1 MILVKLF
8 SKLLANEQR
17 SIKRMDG
24 HHLISRYVEAPES
37 VICAYR
43 QNLIV
48 WWERITDVAN
58 VRYVRFCEICE
69 TCKICFGEIW
79 KEKELDDVAAPYG
92 NNAAAG
98 LHVVAGCHDDN
109 DDGLHGDNDE
119 EEEDDE
125 DDDEDEDDEEK
136 SDGRLVRKIHLA
148 VSRGPA
154 DKLHPVINYTR

>member
-1 MILVKLF
+1 
-8 SKLLANEQR
+8 
-17 SIKRMDG
+17 MDG
-24 HHLISRYVEAPES
+24 HHLISRYVEAAES
-37 VICAYR
+37 VICADR

-79 KEKELDDVAAPYG
+79 KEKELDDVVAPYG
-92 NNAAAG
+92 NNAAAVDVAAG
-98 LHVVAGCHDDN
+98 LHVDAGCHDDN

-119 EEEDDE
+119 EEEKDDKDE
-125 DDDEDEDDEEK
+125 NDDEDEDDEEK